1 MSARP
6 PGRGHGWPTV
16 VPDKTDG
23 SHFRP
28 GRRASPARFHPL
40 TFLAVDSD
48 PMSKLKLKQENI
60 RNFCIIAHIDHG
72 KSTLADRLLE
82 QTGTVSEREMKEQLL
97 DDMALERARG
107 ITIKARAVVLDYVR
121 DGEAYQ
127 LNLIDTPGHVDF
139 HYEVSR
145 SLACCEGAML
155 LVDAFQGV
163 EAQTVANA
171 YAALEN
177 DLTIVPV
184 INKIDLAHARPDEVT
199 EEMEQSLGVDPAD
212 VLRVSAKSGI
222 GVDALLD
229 ALVERIP
236 PPDGDPQAP
245 LQAMVFDSNYDEF
258 RGAITYVRL
267 MNGTIRKGQKIRF
280 LRAGTNHEVI
290 ELGQFAPQRRSCDTL
305 QAGQVGYVICNIKSL
320 DMVNI
325 GDTISTVEDAA
336 KPLPGYQPPQR
347 MVYCGLFPSDGQDF
361 TELRDA
367 LTKLHINDPS
377 FEFEPETSDALGF
390 GFRCG
395 FLGLLHMEII
405 QQRLEQESDID
416 LVQTAPN
423 VTYEIVTKRGETLYI
438 HKPQDVPD
446 HGEIEEFRQPI
457 VRVNLIQPTEFIG
470 PVMKLCQERRG
481 IQLATEY
488 LSPTR
493 TMLTYD
499 LPLGEV
505 IYDMHDKLKSATR
518 GYGTMDYEVTG
529 YFPADLVRLDI
540 LVNGKRVDALSFI
553 CNRQDADRRGR
564 AVAKRL
570 KQEISR
576 HMFEVAVQAAIGT
589 RVIARETVPAMRKNV
604 TAKCYGGDISRKRKL
619 WAKQKEGKKRM
630 KSIGQVDIPQKA
642 FMAVLDT
649 GEASK

>member
-1 MSARP
+1 
-6 PGRGHGWPTV
+6 
-16 VPDKTDG
+16 
-23 SHFRP
+23 
-28 GRRASPARFHPL
+28 
-40 TFLAVDSD
+40 
-48 PMSKLKLKQENI
+48 MSKLKLKQENI

-82 QTGTVSEREMKEQLL
+82 QTGTVSQREMKEQLL

-107 ITIKARAVVLDYVR
+107 ITIKARAVALDYEHN
-121 DGEAYQ
+121 GERYQ

-145 SLACCEGAML
+145 SLACCEGALL

-171 YAALEN
+171 YAAMEN
-177 DLTIVPV
+177 DLTLVPI
-184 INKIDLAHARPDEVT
+184 INKIDLVQARPDEVI
-199 EEMEQSLGVDPAD
+199 EEMEQSLGVDPFE
-212 VLRVSAKSGI
+212 VVQVSAKNGI
-222 GVDALLD
+222 GIQELLD
-229 ALVERIP
+229 AVIKRIP
-236 PPDGDPQAP
+236 APSGDPNAS

-280 LRAGTNHEVI
+280 LREGTNHEVLEI
-290 ELGQFAPQRRSCDTL
+290 GQFIPHRRPCESL
-305 QAGQVGYVICNIKSL
+305 HAGQVGYLICNIKSL
-320 DMVNI
+320 IQVNI
-325 GDTISTVEDAA
+325 GDTVGTIENSAE
-336 KPLPGYQPPQR
+336 PLTGYKPPQR
-347 MVYCGLFPSDGQDF
+347 MVYCGLYPSDGQDF

-423 VTYEIVTKRGETLYI
+423 VTYEIITKRGETLHI

-446 HGEIEEFRQPI
+446 SGEIEEFRQPV
-457 VRVNLIQPTEFIG
+457 VRVNLIQPIEYIG
-470 PVMKLCQERRG
+470 AVMKLCQERRG
-481 IQLATEY
+481 VQVGNEY
-488 LSPTR
+488 LSTTR
-493 TMLTYD
+493 SMLSYE

-518 GYGTMDYEVTG
+518 GYGTMDYEVIG

-553 CNRQDADRRGR
+553 CNREDADRRGR

-576 HMFEVAVQAAIGT
+576 HMFEIAVQAAIGT

-619 WAKQKEGKKRM
+619 WAKQTEGKKRM

-642 FMAVLDT
+642 FMAILDT
-649 GEASK
+649 GEAKQ